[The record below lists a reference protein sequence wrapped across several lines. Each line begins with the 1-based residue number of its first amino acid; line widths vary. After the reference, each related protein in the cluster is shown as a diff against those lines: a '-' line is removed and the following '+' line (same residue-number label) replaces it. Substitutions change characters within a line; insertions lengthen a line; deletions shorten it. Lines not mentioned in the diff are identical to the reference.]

1 MIAITDLSGEL
12 QKIVAVKNK
21 LRFMQFINEDPTV
34 KVKFDELSV
43 LLSKEGTTDSLSEL
57 LKFYKENEKL
67 FNGWVY
73 QIKEIQ

>member
-1 MIAITDLSGEL
+1 
-12 QKIVAVKNK
+12 
-21 LRFMQFINEDPTV
+21 MQFINEDPNV